1 MQAIVSLGVIS
12 CYFKTLKHLHPQILS
27 LLVLLGPSLQAP
39 HIPSLDLPDLSGLM
53 GHLGGLLQVAVDGGA
68 AAGGAGGDA
77 AAAAAGAGATVPAV
91 ITSPVVTAPGR
102 NRKE

>member
-1 MQAIVSLGVIS
+1 MGLAKFL
-12 CYFKTLKHLHPQILS
+12 TLKHLNPQILS

-39 HIPSLDLPDLSGLM
+39 HMPNLDLPDLSGLM

-68 AAGGAGGDA
+68 AAGGAGAGADA
-77 AAAAAGAGATVPAV
+77 AAAGATVPAV

-102 NRKE
+102 NMEQ

>member
-1 MQAIVSLGVIS
+1 MDLLVVL
-12 CYFKTLKHLHPQILS
+12 TLKPLHSQILS

-39 HIPSLDLPDLSGLM
+39 HIPDLDLPDLSGLM

-77 AAAAAGAGATVPAV
+77 AAAAGAGASVPAV
-91 ITSPVVTAPGR
+91 ITSPVVTAPGS
-102 NRKE
+102 NMKQ